1 MKTFEELDIRTEM
14 LYSETHE
21 WAHVDGNVVRVGVD
35 DYAQSALGDIV
46 YVELRSVG
54 DSVTAGAVCGSLE
67 STKAVSDIN
76 SPVTG
81 KISAVNDAL
90 SDSPELINSSPY
102 EDGWIFDVE
111 VADPASLQALMTSD
125 AYSEFIKTLSRDD
138 D

>member
-1 MKTFEELDIRTEM
+1 VKTLEELDIRTEM
-14 LYSETHE
+14 RYSETHE
-21 WAHVDGNVVRVGVD
+21 WARADGSVARVGVD

-46 YVELRSVG
+46 YVETPSVG
-54 DSVTAGAVCGSLE
+54 DSVTSGAVCGSLE

-81 KISAVNDAL
+81 RVIAVNEAL

-111 VADPASLQALMTSD
+111 IAGPTSLHGLMTSG
-125 AYSEFIKTLSRDD
+125 AYSAFLGTLDRDD
-138 D
+138 